1 MKKNQ
6 MIVAWVSAANLDE
19 KKNFHKPL
27 NLMYIE
33 QEMKK
38 HLTFGKG
45 PHFCL
50 GAPLARLE
58 AEIALTTFINAFEK
72 NRAISIFLFR
82 KNVYWKMNK
91 H

>member
-6 MIVAWVSAANLDE
+6 MIVAWVSRANLDE
-19 KKNFHKPL
+19 KKFSQASQFNVHRTG
-27 NLMYIE
+27 NE
-33 QEMKK
+33 K

-72 NRAISIFLFR
+72 
-82 KNVYWKMNK
+82 
-91 H
+91 